1 MSKIE
6 RDAPPTEGLKLVMNT
21 MEQTEEFGQ
30 WLGRL
35 QKRDSH
41 AWERI
46 DARLFRVSMGN
57 LGDFKSV
64 GSGVLE
70 FRIDYGSGYRIYF
83 TWRKGVLLLLWGGTK
98 ATQSRDIKKAE
109 HLAENL

>member
-1 MSKIE
+1 
-6 RDAPPTEGLKLVMNT
+6 MNK

-46 DARLFRVSMGN
+46 DARLFFRDGN
-57 LGDFKSV
+57 EQGDAIGRAYRRGGVPTGPLGAD
-64 GSGVLE
+64 
-70 FRIDYGSGYRIYF
+70 RAR
-83 TWRKGVLLLLWGGTK
+83 
-98 ATQSRDIKKAE
+98 
-109 HLAENL
+109 

>member
-1 MSKIE
+1 
-6 RDAPPTEGLKLVMNT
+6 MNK

-64 GSGVLE
+64 RSEILE
-70 FRIDYGSGYRIYF
+70 FRIAYGPGYRIYF
-83 TWRKGVLLLLWGGTK
+83 TWREETLILLWGGK
-98 ATQSRDIKKAE
+98 KRTQSRDIKKAE